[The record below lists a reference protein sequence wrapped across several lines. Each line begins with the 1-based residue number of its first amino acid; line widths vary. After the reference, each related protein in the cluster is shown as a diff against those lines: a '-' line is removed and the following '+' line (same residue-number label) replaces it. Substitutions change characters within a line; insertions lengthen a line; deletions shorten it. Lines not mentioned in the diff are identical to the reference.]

1 MKPKVGQIVF
11 LKNSSIVLIYECYGE
26 DGYGGLEFTKQKECF
41 LFREEEISEIIDL
54 PRNVKP
60 IWFKLIERIEKKM
73 EMLNEI

>member
-1 MKPKVGQIVF
+1 MNPKVGQIVI
-11 LKNSSIVLIYECYGE
+11 LKTSVMVLVYECYGI

-41 LFREEEISEIIDL
+41 LFRDDDVSEIIDL
-54 PRNVKP
+54 PTNVKP